1 MRFYYFFKFID
12 KEEITKKNIINIS
25 NTNEIFKNILSHF
38 DDLKYIYKIIIHFCK
53 EINDRTYYS
62 EFIKITNKLISKNI
76 PYFFKY
82 YLTNSEEK
90 LNKIFHL
97 ILLFSEEDFG
107 NINLKNDIIKDNIIN
122 KLISD
127 KDFTIYFL
135 KGILIQ
141 KLNNVNN
148 SFIYY
153 FFEIIFNSEFD
164 LDDFINKNKAN
175 IKKLLDNINYKE
187 IDGIIKITKKIN
199 LKNISELFDIIKE
212 YPLKYIFTDN
222 TNDIIMAQIN
232 NKIPIEYFN
241 IFYFFADNYKNIN
254 ILSQRKSYTLGNIKY
269 MIKTNLLFFLNDW
282 DKSYDFTQFINE
294 VENDILIFSK
304 LLIID
309 NSTKE
314 ENCLKINFF
323 F

>member
-1 MRFYYFFKFID
+1 M
-12 KEEITKKNIINIS
+12 
-25 NTNEIFKNILSHF
+25 
-38 DDLKYIYKIIIHFCK
+38 
-53 EINDRTYYS
+53 
-62 EFIKITNKLISKNI
+62 
-76 PYFFKY
+76 
-82 YLTNSEEK
+82 
-90 LNKIFHL
+90 NKIFHL

-122 KLISD
+122 KLIYD

-175 IKKLLDNINYKE
+175 IKKLLDNINYEE
-187 IDGIIKITKKIN
+187 IDGIIRITKKIN

-241 IFYFFADNYKNIN
+241 IFYYFADN
-254 ILSQRKSYTLGNIKY
+254 
-269 MIKTNLLFFLNDW
+269 
-282 DKSYDFTQFINE
+282 FI
-294 VENDILIFSK
+294 F
-304 LLIID
+304 LLIII
-309 NSTKE
+309 
-314 ENCLKINFF
+314 KI
-323 F
+323 